1 MTVWRGSRVAIP
13 LRVRYFEADQQ
24 GVVFN
29 MWYLAYFEDA
39 RNAYLEAVGYPLQAL
54 LASGH
59 DIQVVAVNIAWKGSV
74 RWGDTD
80 VEVVAHVS
88 RIGESS
94 LTFDFE
100 VKRRDVTLVTGQTV
114 YVIIAADGSGK
125 RPVPADL
132 RAAVTAANRNR
143 EG

>member
-1 MTVWRGSRVAIP
+1 MAIP

>member
-1 MTVWRGSRVAIP
+1 
-13 LRVRYFEADQQ
+13 VRYFEADQQ